1 MTSRFPRLAN
11 FAAVVAAT
19 LLLLAAILAVGRP
32 SVFTDTDDYYSL
44 GQEIADGA
52 ATLLAG
58 RPTAADEGWRPNPA
72 DAARDAHMAR
82 SQMGARS
89 VAYAVAV
96 YPVHQLG
103 TLWLLAT
110 LQSALAAWVI
120 WLTWRAAL
128 PGGTRRGYLGVVAVL
143 AVATSLPLF
152 TGFAMPDIFAPLAV
166 LLAAVLLTSADGF
179 GRNTRAAIALVLG
192 YAYAVHTT
200 HVLVGVVMLALA
212 WPLLRWQGVARP
224 AAVAR
229 MAVVGLALTLGVLV
243 NSGYGNWV
251 QYRTGDPLRRPPFL
265 VARVLADGP
274 GRDYLRAACAHAT
287 PYMLC
292 RFKHAPLDNSDEILW
307 DDPPNGIFN
316 ISTYKVR
323 MALEDEEMR
332 IVLGTLR
339 YDFTGEVRAALR
351 NWWGQ
356 LRRIEVDDPVRD
368 PVYYLT
374 DSYWKDTNLPELIES
389 MGGCGHDGRECTPRL
404 SARASRTWHGGV
416 VIAAVLA
423 VVAGVAASLRRRGSP
438 VAGDRRLPTI
448 AGFVVAAV
456 IVNAAVCGI
465 LSGPFARYQSR
476 LIWLVPL
483 LALLFV
489 ADAWRRRRVT
499 VFENSGAPV

>member
-1 MTSRFPRLAN
+1 MTARPRLAS
-11 FAAVVAAT
+11 FAAVIAAT

-58 RPTAADEGWRPNPA
+58 RPTAADAGWRPAPE

-82 SQMGARS
+82 SQMAARS
-89 VAYAVAV
+89 VAYALAV

-103 TLWLLAT
+103 TLWLLAAI
-110 LQSALAAWVI
+110 QSALAAWLI
-120 WLTWRAAL
+120 WLLWGVAV
-128 PGGTRRGYLGVVAVL
+128 PGGSRRGYLGVMAAL
-143 AVATSLPLF
+143 AVASSLPLF

-166 LLAAVLLTSADGF
+166 IMAALLLTSADRL
-179 GRNTRAAIALVLG
+179 GRGTRTAVALLLG

-200 HVLVGVVMLALA
+200 HVLVGVVLLGTA

-224 AAVAR
+224 VAAAR
-229 MAVVGLALTLGVLV
+229 MAVVGLALMLGVLV
-243 NSGYGNWV
+243 NSGYGAWV
-251 QYRTGDPLRRPPFL
+251 QYSTGDPLRRPPFL

-287 PYMLC
+287 PYTLC

-316 ISTYKVR
+316 VSSYQTR
-323 MALEDEEMR
+323 MALEDEEAR
-332 IVLGTLR
+332 FVIGTLR
-339 YDFTGEVRAALR
+339 YDFIGEVRAALG
-351 NWWGQ
+351 NWWRQ
-356 LRRIEVDDPVRD
+356 ALRIEVDDPVRD

-389 MGGCGHDGRECTPRL
+389 MGGCGRDGRQCAPRL
-404 SARASRTWHGGV
+404 TAHVSRIWHGGI
-416 VIAAVLA
+416 VIAAALA
-423 VVAGVAASLRRRGSP
+423 VAAALARRRGTS
-438 VAGDRRLPTI
+438 ATGDRRLPAI
-448 AGFVVAAV
+448 AGFIIVAV

-483 LALLFV
+483 LALLLL
-489 ADAWRRRRVT
+489 ADWWTRRRVRA
-499 VFENSGAPV
+499 FENHGV